1 MSYHK
6 APQGPSSPDNDQDR
20 SWISPVSST
29 MNFDDLG
36 DGPHLLSNLSFNRG
50 GPEGT
55 RESEPYGRQHEVPCK
70 DTDPDIAP
78 SPNSSPHHGKFNL
91 QDSYHN
97 NPLGLSHQNNQSN
110 IRRLPVV
117 VDAESATNRPS
128 VSDLT
133 QMGTMS
139 GMASPDETLVGG
151 YSPQSVSRWGRFWRS
166 SYKSLGHKKSSRD
179 CLTTDMQP
187 IDGATCPVR
196 AEETACESD
205 SYSPY
210 SGCGKLPIPE
220 ILRLMLTIIQDNGLG
235 RCSSR
240 KDVEKRRFS
249 APVIAA
255 FIFSLL
261 STGLSVLWLYLSIKQ
276 PRYGQH
282 VSSDGK
288 LSPSTATLLAA
299 FLSKTI
305 ELTFAASYITV
316 LGQTLTRR
324 AISQRSGGMT
334 LTDMSMRSWV
344 IQPGS
349 LVAHWT
355 NMKHALRSSLGI
367 LTILAALV
375 ATFYTTASDAMVT
388 PKLKFGSWE
397 HREMSGYVRS
407 SYANYKFMSDSCR
420 TMLKSE
426 DAVESP
432 RSCSDVMVSGESY
445 RNLQAF
451 MGVWTDINTN
461 GSSNNIYINDRPPGK
476 ATLNGTTTLQG
487 SWIETEHSNVTA
499 HFEKTGRIINNVT
512 LAMPHPGVAFAAISP
527 QNKILQPRHLG
538 GVGEYSVR
546 AGVVSPA
553 INVLCVNMAPDELKP
568 LIYTEWP
575 NAKTN
580 LTNDGKQKTG
590 WENWTSEVPPD
601 SDSSGKPNWRNKT
614 VVDDIFRWGAK
625 YERRAPFFRLY
636 PSDYS
641 TVIDTGLKSPDA
653 VYILGKRPLFANY
666 TLCELRSWVSPKCST
681 RFNISGISGSRMEAH
696 CEDRSDA
703 NSYLRSFPADQAWP
717 PPQADWKALGDQWRT
732 ASDLNGGER
741 GSKAANSRILTQLAL
756 KTPSLPSYLP
766 SIAEALAVFASCTLV
781 LGSVDTPFV
790 HFWNYSVPDNIMA
803 APGVLQAFQAS
814 VITQEYTSSHIHSWQ
829 AGFYS
834 ILGLMCFLNLLCLLY
849 LIFHTKFVTDYTES
863 QNLFSLALNSAPDD
877 HLKGSCGGGPEKRD
891 LAVPWR
897 VGYSPGTNHY
907 FIEHATG
914 NKRWNKFTAREARN
928 SAWNNFDRLNKKR
941 WWQ

>member
-50 GPEGT
+50 GPRGT
-55 RESEPYGRQHEVPCK
+55 RESEPYGRQHEVPCTN
-70 DTDPDIAP
+70 TDPDIAP
-78 SPNSSPHHGKFNL
+78 SPNSSPHHGKVNL

-151 YSPQSVSRWGRFWRS
+151 YSPQSVSHWGRFWRS

-187 IDGATCPVR
+187 IDGATCPAR
-196 AEETACESD
+196 AEETACESE

-210 SGCGKLPIPE
+210 SGC
-220 ILRLMLTIIQDNGLG
+220 DNGLG

-625 YERRAPFFRLY
+625 YERRAPFFRL
-636 PSDYS
+636 
-641 TVIDTGLKSPDA
+641 
-653 VYILGKRPLFANY
+653 
-666 TLCELRSWVSPKCST
+666 
-681 RFNISGISGSRMEAH
+681 
-696 CEDRSDA
+696 
-703 NSYLRSFPADQAWP
+703 
-717 PPQADWKALGDQWRT
+717 ALGDQWRT